1 MRKRVMLVGAETTLG
16 QEVLAL
22 AAMQGVILQ
31 ARSCPSAG
39 WDAAE
44 LNSWLDEDRPDV
56 VVNLAHFHQQFQ
68 CDVAAE
74 SELRHMQAFHER
86 LMEAATARGC
96 WQLMLSSARVFDGEK
111 TTPYSEK
118 DEVAPLDALGRLQH
132 LLESELRRG
141 SDRYLI
147 LRLSW
152 VLDSSVDGHLDRL
165 RRQLCA
171 GDSLELAKEWRGNPT
186 PVDDVA
192 RVIFA
197 MLRQVDCAAA
207 VQGTYHYGSVE
218 ASSWISLAKCLSQE
232 LLASGELTQDPV
244 ITPAPFAE
252 QSMAGHQPQN
262 AALTHKR
269 LMHIFGIKP
278 RPWRSQL
285 VHLLA
290 R

>member
-16 QEVLAL
+16 QELEAL
-22 AAMQGVILQ
+22 AAMQGVTLL
-31 ARSCPSAG
+31 ARSCPAAG

-44 LNSWLDEDRPDV
+44 LNSWLDQDRPDV

-68 CDVAAE
+68 CDVPAVAD
-74 SELRHMQAFHER
+74 LQHLQAFHER
-86 LMEAATARGC
+86 LMEAATAHGC
-96 WQLMLSSARVFDGEK
+96 WLLMLSSARVFDGEK
-111 TTPYSEK
+111 TTPYAEK

-132 LLESELRRG
+132 LLESELRRAN
-141 SDRYLI
+141 DRHLI

-152 VLDSSVDGHLDRL
+152 VLDNSADGHLQRL
-165 RRQLCA
+165 RHQLCA
-171 GDSLELAKEWRGNPT
+171 GDSLALAKEWRGNPT
-186 PVDDVA
+186 PVADVA

-218 ASSWISLAKCLSQE
+218 ASSWISLAKSLAQE
-232 LLASGELTQDPV
+232 LLASGELEQDPV
-244 ITPAPFAE
+244 IIPAPFFE

-269 LMHIFGIKP
+269 LMHVFGIKP
-278 RPWRSQL
+278 RPWRAQL

-290 R
+290 S

>member
-22 AAMQGVILQ
+22 AAMQGVSLQ
-31 ARSCPSAG
+31 ARHCPAAG

-68 CDVAAE
+68 CDVVPE
-74 SELRHMQAFHER
+74 SELQRMQAFHER

-111 TTPYSEK
+111 STPYSEK

-132 LLESELRRG
+132 LLESELRRS
-141 SDRYLI
+141 SDRHLI

-152 VLDSSVDGHLDRL
+152 VLDNSADGHLARL
-165 RRQLCA
+165 RAQLSEA
-171 GDSLELAKEWRGNPT
+171 GSVALAQEWRGNPT

-218 ASSWISLAKCLSQE
+218 ASSWISLAKSLAQE
-232 LLASGELTQDPV
+232 LLASGELEQEPL
-244 ITPAPFAE
+244 ITPAEFAE
-252 QSMAGHQPQN
+252 QPMAGHQPQN

-269 LMHIFGIKP
+269 LMHVFGVKP

-290 R
+290 H